1 MPDIRAA
8 DRAKSQ
14 DMRGVGYGT
23 TGRFRLIAAILVDW
37 KHESRRAPILPKIKL
52 KVGAKRLREC
62 FNDFQSGSRPDIS
75 R

>member
-1 MPDIRAA
+1 
-8 DRAKSQ
+8 
-14 DMRGVGYGT
+14 MRGVGCGT

-37 KHESRRAPILPKIKL
+37 KHESRLAPILAKIKL

-62 FNDFQSGSRPDIS
+62 FNDPQSGSRPDIS